1 MKLDEGSVGRVYIV
15 ERVTLELT
23 LERRLEALGIL
34 PGTRITVLNR
44 KDRGALI
51 IYVRGTRFAI
61 GAGIAQNIEVREAAA

>member
-1 MKLDEGSVGRVYIV
+1 MKLDEGSAGRVYIV

-44 KDRGALI
+44 RTGVRSSFMYVGRALQSGPVLRRI
-51 IYVRGTRFAI
+51 SR
-61 GAGIAQNIEVREAAA
+61 

>member
-1 MKLDEGSVGRVYIV
+1 MKLDEGSAGRVYMV

>member
-1 MKLDEGSVGRVYIV
+1 MKMDEGSAGRVYIV

-61 GAGIAQNIEVREAAA
+61 GAGIAQNIEVKEAAA

>member
-1 MKLDEGSVGRVYIV
+1 MKLDEGSAGRVYIV

-61 GAGIAQNIEVREAAA
+61 GAGIAQNIEVKEAAA

>member
-1 MKLDEGSVGRVYIV
+1 MKLDEGSAGRVYIV

-44 KDRGALI
+44 KDKGALI

-61 GAGIAQNIEVREAAA
+61 GAGIAQNIEVKEAAA

>member
-1 MKLDEGSVGRVYIV
+1 MKLDEGSAGRVYIV